1 MCLLF
6 YKIKKRF
13 EETFKHDLS
22 DDVKEKIYQ
31 LYRKREGKKTVAPN
45 KNEGALN
52 WMFYPMYYL
61 VLASVLVLLG
71 NFLDNE
77 SASDNVVSVSLF
89 VDKTKLEVRFD

>member
-1 MCLLF
+1 
-6 YKIKKRF
+6 
-13 EETFKHDLS
+13 
-22 DDVKEKIYQ
+22 
-31 LYRKREGKKTVAPN
+31 
-45 KNEGALN
+45 
-52 WMFYPMYYL
+52 MFYPMYYL